1 MARYRGS
8 VCRLCRREATK
19 LFLKGERCLTARCAI
34 ERRSYP
40 PGVHGQGRRPKKPTE
55 YGLQLREKQ
64 KARRIYG
71 LLEKQFRN
79 TFHQAVRKKGITGEV
94 FLQLLEK
101 RLDNVIYR
109 LGFAINRSQSR
120 QLVGH
125 RHIMVNGK
133 MLNFPSYVVRKGDVI
148 EVAGKSRKLPSF
160 VERLENRGDLALPS
174 WLTVTEGE
182 LKGTVIDDP
191 KREDVA
197 IPVNEQ
203 LIVEY
208 YSK

>member
-1 MARYRGS
+1 MAVYHGS
-8 VCRLCRREATK
+8 VCRLCRREGTK
-19 LFLKGERCLTARCAI
+19 LFLKGERCLSARCAI

-40 PGVHGQGRRPKKPTE
+40 PGIHGQGRRPRKPTE

-79 TFHQAVRKKGITGEV
+79 TFHKAVRKKGITGEV

-101 RLDNVIYR
+101 RLDNVVYR
-109 LGFAINRSQSR
+109 LGFAVNRRQSR

-125 RHIMVNGK
+125 RHFLVNGRR
-133 MLNFPSYVVRKGDVI
+133 LNFPSYLVKKGDVI
-148 EVAGKSRKLPSF
+148 EVAEHSKKMPDFIARIEK
-160 VERLENRGDLALPS
+160 RGELTLPS
-174 WLTVTEGE
+174 WLSVTEGE
-182 LKGTVIDDP
+182 LKGKVIDDP
-191 KREDVA
+191 KPEDIT

>member
-1 MARYRGS
+1 MAVYHGS
-8 VCRLCRREATK
+8 VCRLCRREGTK
-19 LFLKGERCLTARCAI
+19 LFLKGERCLSTRCAI

-40 PGVHGQGRRPKKPTE
+40 PGLHGQGRRPKKPTE

-79 TFHQAVRKKGITGEV
+79 TFHKAVRKKGITGEV

-109 LGFAINRSQSR
+109 LGFAVNRRQSR

-125 RHIMVNGK
+125 KHIMVNGK
-133 MLNFPSYVVRKGDVI
+133 MLNFPSYVVCKGDVI
-148 EVAGKSRKLPSF
+148 EVAGKSRKLPNF
-160 VERLENRGDLALPS
+160 VERMENRGKLALPS
-174 WLTVTEGE
+174 WLSVTEGE
-182 LKGTVIDDP
+182 LKGAVIDDP
-191 KREDVA
+191 KTEDIA
-197 IPVNEQ
+197 LPVNEQ